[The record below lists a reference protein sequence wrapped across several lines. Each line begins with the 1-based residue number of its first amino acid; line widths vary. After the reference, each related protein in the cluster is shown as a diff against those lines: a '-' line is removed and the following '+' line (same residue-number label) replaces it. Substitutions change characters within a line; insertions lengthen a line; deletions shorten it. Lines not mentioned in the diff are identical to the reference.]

1 MGGRGAG
8 SNKNS
13 IVSRRLPN
21 YKNAVIPKGKI
32 GNYLVNPSNKN
43 NQGKAKLFNSI
54 GYNMKNKERL
64 EKDLL
69 KGLKN
74 NKATL
79 QKQNKDTKIYEVDM
93 KLGINK
99 KVQFKTIW
107 QTKKKETKFV
117 TAVPKERK

>member
-8 SNKNS
+8 SSKNS
-13 IVSRRLPN
+13 ISSRRLPN
-21 YKNAVIPKGKI
+21 YKNAIIPKGKI